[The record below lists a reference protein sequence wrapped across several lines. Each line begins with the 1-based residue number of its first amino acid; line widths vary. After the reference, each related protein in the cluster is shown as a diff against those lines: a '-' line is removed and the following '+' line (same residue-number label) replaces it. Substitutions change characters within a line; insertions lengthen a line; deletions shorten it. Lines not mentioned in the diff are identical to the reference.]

1 MEPETCIFIRL
12 ALRVLVKVVLQRL
25 LQTGFVLID
34 DFCVVGFVAKRV
46 KIVERL
52 VGSCKRNAV
61 CALVVGEGS
70 GAVALCVV
78 PGVALGA
85 ILQ

>member
-46 KIVERL
+46 KIEECL

-61 CALVVGEGS
+61 CAQLDAERSVEVS
-70 GAVALCVV
+70 L
-78 PGVALGA
+78 
-85 ILQ
+85 